1 MIVADTLGPNA
12 GSSLLSII
20 ITAALSSMVS
30 ANADAAALAGSVI
43 AGTCA
48 VKLVLGN
55 AYSRIGLERTQHSI
69 VQIQGYSF
77 AGKSTLAQCHGQR
90 CR

>member
-30 ANADAAALAGSVI
+30 TDADATALARSIV
-43 AGTCA
+43 AGTGA

-55 AYSRIGLERTQHSI
+55 TYSRVGLESTQHS
-69 VQIQGYSF
+69 VIQV
-77 AGKSTLAQCHGQR
+77 
-90 CR
+90 

>member
-20 ITAALSSMVS
+20 ITATLSSMVGTD
-30 ANADAAALAGSVI
+30 ADTAALARSI
-43 AGTCA
+43 LACTCA

-55 AYSRIGLERTQHSI
+55 AYSRVGLESTQHSV
-69 VQIQGYSF
+69 VQV
-77 AGKSTLAQCHGQR
+77 
-90 CR
+90 

>member
-1 MIVADTLGPNA
+1 M
-12 GSSLLSII
+12 SII
-20 ITAALSSMVS
+20 IAAALSLMAGSDADTAALT
-30 ANADAAALAGSVI
+30 GSVV

-55 AYSRIGLERTQHSI
+55 AYGRVGLECTQHSV

>member
-30 ANADAAALAGSVI
+30 TDADAAALARSVV
-43 AGTCA
+43 AGTCT

-55 AYSRIGLERTQHSI
+55 AYGRVGLKRTQHS
-69 VQIQGYSF
+69 VIQV
-77 AGKSTLAQCHGQR
+77 
-90 CR
+90 